1 MKKLVSILL
10 ALTLLA
16 CLCACAKQPEPVPEE
31 PVEAPIEETVPEE
44 LVPEEPEYNAEELA
58 ALDPTLMLGDWVRES
73 ATIDGESISDEAGFS
88 CSLGITQDVTA
99 NFGWVRGE
107 DTLEEYGLNIEF
119 VEGQLLE
126 DCPMPWFAE
135 LKNSAYGCTYQFTLT
150 GHDSITLIQHRP
162 LADGQGTQEI
172 VVNFCRVEY

>member
-10 ALTLLA
+10 ALALLA

-44 LVPEEPEYNAEELA
+44 PAPEPEYNAEELA
-58 ALDPTLMLGDWVRES
+58 ALDPTLMLGDWIKES
-73 ATIDGESISDEAGFS
+73 ATVDGVDISNESDCF

-99 NFGWVRGE
+99 NFGWVRGD

-119 VEGQLLE
+119 VEGPLLE
-126 DCPMPWFAE
+126 DCPMPWHAE

-162 LADGQGTQEI
+162 LADGQGTQKI